1 MADNLTQSDTISDDL
16 IAVLTD
22 PDQPQRER
30 EKATLSLYQR
40 HESWVVQ
47 QVRKRIHNPDD
58 VQDVTQNVWMMVL
71 RPDELA
77 SKYTVRDGKF
87 RAYLRNPIN
96 WCILKHIDKLPF
108 TVNETGEKQSPIF
121 VDIDDRVVDEGLDEC
136 LLEETIENIIKPS
149 LPSVPIK
156 RRNVYVANQYH
167 SIFKQQPVL
176 REVAD
181 INALTD
187 SNASELLASASGR
200 APAECSDQEVS
211 VYLPINYRTLIDP
224 VELKSSSDRYLAQ
237 IMGITDAAFRK
248 RLHTARSQLLE
259 LLRSHLGTREADNG

>member
-1 MADNLTQSDTISDDL
+1 MADNLTQTDAISDDL
-16 IAVLTD
+16 ISILID
-22 PDQPQRER
+22 PDQPNSER
-30 EKATLSLYQR
+30 EKATRSLYQR
-40 HESWVVQ
+40 HESWVIQ

-71 RPDELA
+71 NPDNLA
-77 SKYTVRDGKF
+77 SKYTAREGKF

-96 WCILKHIDKLPF
+96 WCVLKHIDKLPF

-121 VDIDDRVVDEGLDEC
+121 VDIDDQVVDEGLDEC

-149 LPSVPIK
+149 LPSIPIK
-156 RRNVYVANQYH
+156 HRNVYVATQYR

-176 REVAD
+176 KEVAD

-187 SNASELLASASGR
+187 SRASELLASATGR
-200 APAECSDQEVS
+200 APAECDDHEIS
-211 VYLPINYRTLIDP
+211 VHLPINYRSLIDP
-224 VELKSSSDRYLAQ
+224 TELKKSNNRYLAK

-259 LLRSHLGTREADNG
+259 LLRNHLDNPGV

>member
-1 MADNLTQSDTISDDL
+1 MADNLTQSDPVSDDL
-16 IAVLTD
+16 ISILTD
-22 PDQPQRER
+22 PDQPHRER
-30 EKATLSLYQR
+30 EKAALSLYQR
-40 HESWVVQ
+40 HESWVIQ

-58 VQDVTQNVWMMVL
+58 VQDVAQNVWMMVL
-71 RPDELA
+71 RPDNLA
-77 SKYTVRDGKF
+77 RKYTARDGKF

-96 WCILKHIDKLPF
+96 WCVLKHIDKLPF

-121 VDIDDRVVDEGLDEC
+121 VDIDDQVVDEGLDEC

-156 RRNVYVANQYH
+156 HRNVFVANQYD

-176 REVAD
+176 KEVAD

-187 SNASELLASASGR
+187 SKASELLASASGR
-200 APAECSDQEVS
+200 TPAECSDDEVS
-211 VYLPINYRTLIDP
+211 VCLPINYRTLTDP
-224 VELKSSSDRYLAQ
+224 AELKNSSDRHLAK

-248 RLHTARSQLLE
+248 RLHTARAQLLE
-259 LLRSHLGTREADNG
+259 LLRNRLGNSGV